1 MKIFIISI
9 LTMLQL
15 NYCGDILQVD
25 NRHSKKSLSLSLPS
39 NFDYAQENVN
49 LTIHLPN
56 KIQPSEEIKRLNRTI
71 IKKKFDFQTNLLRG
85 ISKKSRFHSIM
96 RGLTKKGLI
105 PSSHDQRMIRS
116 RFSQKEHAARIVIRV
131 YKALLKV
138 HSMKEL
144 KRYKITKADI
154 TDLKELVDEF
164 QRSIKMYTYHPI
176 DMQQKLD
183 LVQESVLKTTGRGS
197 IFITG
202 ITESDDGTVLN
213 IELSKQ

>member
-1 MKIFIISI
+1 MKLLVIYLLALTQISF
-9 LTMLQL
+9 
-15 NYCGDILQVD
+15 CGDILQVD
-25 NRHSKKSLSLSLPS
+25 NRTSKKSLKLNLPS

-56 KIQPSEEIKRLNRTI
+56 KIQPSEEVKRLNRTI
-71 IKKKFDFQTNLLRG
+71 IKKKFDFETNLLRG
-85 ISKKSRFHSIM
+85 ISRKSRFHSIM
-96 RGLTKKGLI
+96 KVFVKKGLI

-116 RFSQKEHAARIVIRV
+116 RYSQKEHASRIVIRV
-131 YKALLKV
+131 YKALMKV

-154 TDLKELVDEF
+154 TNLKELVDEF
-164 QRSIKMYTYHPI
+164 QSGIKMYTYHPI

-202 ITESDDGTVLN
+202 ISESDDGTVLN

>member
-1 MKIFIISI
+1 MKLQILLILI
-9 LTMLQL
+9 LTQL
-15 NYCGDILQVD
+15 TYSGDILQVD
-25 NRHSKKSLSLSLPS
+25 NRHSKKAMSLSLPS

-56 KIQPSEEIKRLNRTI
+56 KIQPSEEVKRLNKTI
-71 IKKKFDFQTNLLRG
+71 IKKKFDFETNLLRG
-85 ISKKSRFHSIM
+85 VSNKSRFHPIM
-96 RGLTKKGLI
+96 RRLAKKGLV
-105 PSSHDQRMIRS
+105 PSVHDQRMIRS
-116 RFSQKEHAARIVIRV
+116 RYSQKEHAARIVIRV
-131 YKALLKV
+131 YGALLKI

-154 TDLKELVDEF
+154 EDLKELVDEF

-176 DMQQKLD
+176 DMQQQLD
-183 LVQESVLKTTGRGS
+183 KVQESVLKTTGRGS